1 MSASSRSFL
10 LRLTLLAFVLRVAA
24 ALLWAW
30 ALPRWGYGTPPEL
43 AGYVMADA
51 YTRDT
56 AAWRLA
62 QSSRPLTDAFGYARA
77 ADQYGGLLFLSAAVY
92 RYLGGPVHQPLL
104 LAALLAALSSLSVPL
119 AWAFVRRVWGGRAA
133 RWTAWGLA
141 VYPEAVLLGSAHM
154 REALAV
160 PLVALGLYG
169 AVLAA
174 QGRRR
179 GGIAGMGAA
188 VLLAAPLSPP
198 VAATVLT
205 VCGLTYLALEGW
217 APLRRRRVQA
227 ALAVLMLLGAAVV
240 WRQGGGLAVWVQRAA
255 QYQGYL
261 SRQASGWVQRT
272 FRVLPAWTHLPFLM
286 LYGVLRP
293 LLPAALLAGGAP
305 VWWGIAIWR
314 ALGWSVLLAALGL
327 AALRVAQERQW
338 LRLPG
343 VWLALVLLQA
353 LAASLRGG
361 GDLWDNPRYRAVLSV
376 PQVALA
382 VWGLLAQRERPS
394 KWAARLLRGAA
405 LGVLWLLPWY
415 VRRYTPLDWA
425 VVSLFKTLA
434 LGAATLV
441 LYAVADWAQDPA

>member
-1 MSASSRSFL
+1 MSSRSFL

-30 ALPRWGYGTPPEL
+30 ALPRWGYGNPPEL

-56 AAWRLA
+56 AAWQLA
-62 QSSRPLTDAFGYARA
+62 QSNRPLTEAFGYART

-92 RYLGGPVHQPLL
+92 RYLGGAVHQPLL
-104 LAALLAALSSLSVPL
+104 MSVLLAALSSLSVPL
-119 AWAFVRRVWGGRAA
+119 GWAFVRRVWGARTA

-141 VYPEAVLLGSAHM
+141 VYPEAVLLGSAQM
-154 REALAV
+154 REALAI
-160 PLVALGLYG
+160 PLLALGLYG
-169 AVLAA
+169 TALAA

-179 GGIAGMGAA
+179 SGAA
-188 VLLAAPLSPP
+188 WTGAALLLAVPLSPP

-205 VCGLTYLALEGW
+205 VCALTYLALEDW
-217 APLRRRRVQA
+217 APLRRRRMQA
-227 ALAVLMLLGAAVV
+227 ALLVLGLLGAALL
-240 WRQGGGLAVWVQRAA
+240 WRQGGGDLAAWAQRVA

-272 FRVLPAWTHLPFLM
+272 FRVLPTWTHLPFLT

-305 VWWGIAIWR
+305 VWWGIAVWR

-343 VWLALVLLQA
+343 VWLSLVLIQA

-382 VWGLLAQRERPS
+382 AWGLLAQRERPS
-394 KWAARLLRGAA
+394 EWAARLLRGAA
-405 LGVLWLLPWY
+405 LGALWLLPWY

-441 LYAVADWAQDPA
+441 LYAVADWARDSA